1 MLNCSLTLPTN
12 SKIIKEEINPT
23 KRGTTFPA
31 SPTHLQV
38 FQIVEGGAQTAGV
51 YIYNQAKA
59 QWLLADQSNYPYDI
73 ALSVVGKPDANK
85 VVAKVV
91 MPRPIRVPNNFLGS
105 LAVADIAPT
114 AAFTLT
120 VKVGTTTVGTVLF
133 AAGSTVG
140 SFTYSL
146 SGDLIIERGEV
157 LSLTSQATADSTLS
171 FPSITILAEQL
182 HA

>member
-1 MLNCSLTLPTN
+1 MLNCGLTLPTGAQ
-12 SKIIKEEINPT
+12 IQKEEIDPS
-23 KRGTTFPA
+23 KRGIAFPA
-31 SPTHLQV
+31 NPTHLQV
-38 FQIVEGGAQTAGV
+38 FQIIAGGAQEVGV
-51 YIYNQAKA
+51 YTYNLAKA
-59 QWLLADQSNYPYDI
+59 KWLLADQSNYPYDI

-133 AAGSTVG
+133 AAGNAVG

>member
-1 MLNCSLTLPTN
+1 MLNCSITLPTN
-12 SKIIKEEINPT
+12 SQIIKEEIDPT
-23 KRGTTFPA
+23 KRGTAFP
-31 SPTHLQV
+31 SNPQHLQV
-38 FQIVEGGAQTAGV
+38 FQIIAGGAQAVGV

-59 QWLLADQSNYPYDI
+59 AWLLADQSNFPYDI

-91 MPRPIRVPNNFLGS
+91 MPRPIKVPANFLGS
-105 LAVADIAPT
+105 LAVADVAAT
-114 AAFTLT
+114 ASFTLT
-120 VKVGTTTVGTVLF
+120 IKVGTTTVGTVVF
-133 AAGSTVG
+133 GAGSTAGV
-140 SFTYSL
+140 FNYAL

-157 LSLTSQATADSTLS
+157 LSMTSQATADSTLS